1 MESKLL
7 LGLLYLDKKFTSPFD
22 IEKYRPHIE
31 LVLNLAEEKEK
42 FTPEEERLLK
52 KLLYKLE
59 RFEKFVNLQMELWK
73 VKFNFEGR
81 L

>member
-1 MESKLL
+1 

-22 IEKYRPHIE
+22 IDKYRPHIE
-31 LVLNLAEEKEK
+31 LVLKLAEEKEK
-42 FTPEEERLLK
+42 FSQEEERLLK

-59 RFEKFVNLQMELWK
+59 RFKEFVDLQKELLQ
-73 VKFNFEGR
+73 VKFKLEGR